1 MIFSQHSFE
10 EFSSFLP
17 SDVNSDV
24 FRTNTEEMK
33 TTKKVI
39 LIIIRRITAIK
50 LVSSADW
57 SLSKTVMKPYKR
69 HKRHETIAV
78 TFIRYKNATYHY
90 FENRLGQTGPDWRI
104 SCRRNSLVPLLMRY
118 IFSDVDQVR
127 VGQTRITTQLW
138 TELVICRPK
147 QFSMVPIHLKFREIL
162 KMIQMIAVCMTIYHY
177 YILVKA
183 LSVKP

>member
-50 LVSSADW
+50 LVSSAD
-57 SLSKTVMKPYKR
+57 
-69 HKRHETIAV
+69 
-78 TFIRYKNATYHY
+78 
-90 FENRLGQTGPDWRI
+90 
-104 SCRRNSLVPLLMRY
+104 
-118 IFSDVDQVR
+118 
-127 VGQTRITTQLW
+127 
-138 TELVICRPK
+138 
-147 QFSMVPIHLKFREIL
+147 
-162 KMIQMIAVCMTIYHY
+162 
-177 YILVKA
+177 
-183 LSVKP
+183 